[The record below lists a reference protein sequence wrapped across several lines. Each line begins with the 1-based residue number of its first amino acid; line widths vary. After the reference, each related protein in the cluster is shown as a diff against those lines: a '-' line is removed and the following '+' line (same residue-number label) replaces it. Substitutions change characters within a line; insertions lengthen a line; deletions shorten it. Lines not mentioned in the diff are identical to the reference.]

1 MRIFGFRDVVGAA
14 ILSLLLVW
22 LGCAHDQQLES
33 IEIQPDTETFGA
45 SNIPVPANAGLSVQ
59 LRALGHYIH
68 PPVTKDITNQVVW
81 VANDTQMV
89 TVNSGGLLTAVGNA
103 CGSSLVS
110 ATVTTNQSV
119 GGLSS
124 SGAVVTG
131 TMNTNVVCFT
141 GSTGNNAL
149 LTILITPSG
158 SGTVTVSPSNIVCS
172 SNCTLPFAVG
182 SGPITL
188 TAAPNSGHSFVAWT
202 NCVSSSGLQCT
213 INSLTADL
221 TVTATFR

>member
-1 MRIFGFRDVVGAA
+1 MRVFRFGDVVCVAMLG
-14 ILSLLLVW
+14 LLLVS
-22 LGCAHDQQLES
+22 LGCAHDQELES
-33 IEIQPDTETFGA
+33 IEVQPGEETFGA
-45 SNIPVPANAGLSVQ
+45 SNIPVPTNAGLAVQ

-68 PPVTKDITNQVVW
+68 PPVTKDITNQVAW
-81 VANDTQMV
+81 VSSQTQMV
-89 TVNSGGLLTAVGNA
+89 TVNSGGLLTAVGGA
-103 CGSSLVS
+103 CGSTLVS
-110 ATVTTNQSV
+110 ATLTTNHSV

-131 TMNTNVVCFT
+131 TMTANVVCFS

-158 SGTVTVSPSNIVCS
+158 FGTVTVSPSNIVCS

-182 SGPITL
+182 SGPIVL

-202 NCVSSSGLQCT
+202 GCLGSSGLQCT
-213 INSLTADL
+213 INSLTAEL
-221 TVTATFR
+221 TVTATFK